1 MRILRVL
8 LGQRKIAIT
17 RYYVLSNMF
26 KVFYKDIKYVY
37 IIHSHDSNR
46 KYSKESF
53 ESLGLS
59 RWVQVYSDQ
68 PYYIIEKSGVVIV
81 TPASEGLCR
90 YYEYVLNSM
99 NKIEMIKGPT
109 QEELDEIE
117 EDEYD
122 LNDWDID
129 EEDKTYH

>member
-1 MRILRVL
+1 MNYQVV
-8 LGQRKIAIT
+8 K
-17 RYYVLSNMF
+17 LSNGEDIICKVENLDSGKF
-26 KVFYKDIKYVY
+26 KVTSPLKMSTHTKVTE
-37 IIHSHDSNR
+37 
-46 KYSKESF
+46 KGAV

>member
-1 MRILRVL
+1 MNYQVI
-8 LGQRKIAIT
+8 K
-17 RYYVLSNMF
+17 LSNGEDIICKVDNLDSGKF
-26 KVFYKDIKYVY
+26 KVTSPLKMSTHTKVTE
-37 IIHSHDSNR
+37 
-46 KYSKESF
+46 KGAV

>member
-1 MRILRVL
+1 MNYQVI
-8 LGQRKIAIT
+8 K
-17 RYYVLSNMF
+17 LSNGEDIICTVENLESGKLKIISPLKMSTHT
-26 KVFYKDIKYVY
+26 KVTEKGAV
-37 IIHSHDSNR
+37 
-46 KYSKESF
+46 

-109 QEELDEIE
+109 KEELDEIE
-117 EDEYD
+117 EDEYN

-129 EEDKTYH
+129 EEDKIYH

>member
-1 MRILRVL
+1 MNYQVI
-8 LGQRKIAIT
+8 K
-17 RYYVLSNMF
+17 LSNGEDIICTVENLESGKLKIISPLKMSTHT
-26 KVFYKDIKYVY
+26 KVTEKGAV
-37 IIHSHDSNR
+37 
-46 KYSKESF
+46 

-109 QEELDEIE
+109 KEELDEIE
-117 EDEYD
+117 EDEYN
-122 LNDWDID
+122 LNDWDIN
-129 EEDKTYH
+129 EEDKIYH

>member
-1 MRILRVL
+1 MNYQVV
-8 LGQRKIAIT
+8 K
-17 RYYVLSNMF
+17 LSNGEDIICKVENLDSGKF
-26 KVFYKDIKYVY
+26 KVTSPLKMSTHTKVTE
-37 IIHSHDSNR
+37 
-46 KYSKESF
+46 KGAV

-117 EDEYD
+117 DDEYD

>member
-1 MRILRVL
+1 MNYQVI
-8 LGQRKIAIT
+8 K
-17 RYYVLSNMF
+17 LSNGEDIICKVENLDSGKF
-26 KVFYKDIKYVY
+26 KVTSPLKMSTHTKVTE
-37 IIHSHDSNR
+37 NGAV
-46 KYSKESF
+46 